1 MNRRWGTPKGGRIV
15 ESTKGEALERP
26 QGRLIEV
33 HPGVWIRSGAK
44 RSVEDSPVI
53 DLLIAPPTPYLSLA
67 KRVSD
72 IVISSFALLA
82 FGLLLPLLAVAI
94 KLDSPGPVFFKQ
106 SRIGMDRRRRRRVDC
121 ATIADRR
128 TVVYPGRPF
137 SIYKLRTMR
146 LDAEKNGPQWAS
158 VDDNRITRVG
168 NFLRKSRLDEFPQFV
183 NVLQGEMS
191 VIGPRPERLC
201 FIRQL
206 EQDVPCYLDRL
217 AVMPGITGLAQVING
232 YDTDLDSVRR
242 KVALD
247 RQYIRNLSW
256 KTDLRIFLMTFRVL
270 FSGDGAH

>member
-1 MNRRWGTPKGGRIV
+1 MERM
-15 ESTKGEALERP
+15 KGEALEQDR
-26 QGRLIEV
+26 GRLVEV
-33 HPGVWIRSGAK
+33 HPGVWIRSGAD
-44 RSVEDSPVI
+44 RVADESASI
-53 DLLIAPPTPYLSLA
+53 DLLLAPNTPYVSA
-67 KRVSD
+67 PKRMSD
-72 IVISSFALLA
+72 VVIASFALLA
-82 FGLLLPLLAVAI
+82 FGLALPLLAILI

-137 SIYKLRTMR
+137 HIYKLRTMR
-146 LDAEKNGPQWAS
+146 VDAEKDGPQWAS
-158 VDDNRITRVG
+158 IDDNRITRFS
-168 NFLRKSRLDEFPQFV
+168 NFLRKSRLDEFPQFI
-183 NVLQGEMS
+183 NVLRGEMS

-217 AVMPGITGLAQVING
+217 AVLPGITGLAQVING

-247 RQYIRNLSW
+247 RQYIRSLGW

>member
-1 MNRRWGTPKGGRIV
+1 M
-15 ESTKGEALERP
+15 
-26 QGRLIEV
+26 
-33 HPGVWIRSGAK
+33 
-44 RSVEDSPVI
+44 
-53 DLLIAPPTPYLSLA
+53 DLLIPTPNPHHSLV
-67 KRVSD
+67 KRISD
-72 IVISSFALLA
+72 IVISGVALLV
-82 FGLLLPLLAVAI
+82 FGLLLPFIALAI

-137 SIYKLRTMR
+137 NIYKLRSMR
-146 LDAEKNGPQWAS
+146 LDAEKDGPQWAAFN
-158 VDDNRITRVG
+158 DTRITKFG

-183 NVLQGEMS
+183 NVLRGEMS

-217 AVMPGITGLAQVING
+217 AVLPGITGLAQVVNG
-232 YDTDLDSVRR
+232 YDTDVESVQR

-256 KTDLRIFLMTFRVL
+256 KSDLRIFLMTFRVL